1 MLSME
6 RKIYKRLL
14 EWKNNPRR
22 KPLILNGARQV
33 GKTWLLKHFGEKAHF
48 LQKESKRSVYKT
60 QKDIPKLIQETKK
73 APEGAYLLEE
83 KKNNLA
89 IPTFAVSQLS
99 SAPSA

>member
-1 MLSME
+1 ME
-6 RKIYKRLL
+6 KITVSSKS
-14 EWKNNPRR
+14 
-22 KPLILNGARQV
+22 
-33 GKTWLLKHFGEKAHF
+33 
-48 LQKESKRSVYKT
+48 SKRSLYENLE
-60 QKDIPKLIQETKK
+60 DNLKLIQETKK